1 MILSVERSILIIAVC
16 MLCTFFERA
25 LPFLIF
31 GSRPVPPVVK
41 YLGKILPMAVMATLV
56 VYCLKG
62 VSFAAA
68 GSFLPELIS
77 LAVVTALHLWRRNT
91 FISIVG
97 GTACYML
104 LVQLVF
110 I

>member
-1 MILSVERSILIIAVC
+1 MILSVERSILIIVICA
-16 MLCTFFERA
+16 LCTFLERA
-25 LPFLIF
+25 LPFLVF
-31 GSRPVPPVVK
+31 GNRPVPPVVQ

-68 GSFLPELIS
+68 GSFVPELIS
-77 LAVVTALHLWRRNT
+77 LAVVVLLHLWRRNT
-91 FISIVG
+91 FISIVA
-97 GTACYML
+97 GTACYMA

-110 I
+110 V